1 MKLKFVVPAILG
13 VVVFGFALTT
23 QAHELKKISRA
34 RNQSMEA
41 ARVVA
46 RDVAQA
52 LNRQYEDIGGPAGTV
67 YNAYRIKKFAPKQKR
82 DETTEQLYLRVLKSA
97 LHKDYPITG
106 DDGGYDF
113 QLISA
118 SEEVDSHLPEFLA
131 DYPEPD
137 DDIGRG
143 ISDLISALNNALENG
158 LLVLIGS
165 GSGNNTTAEIVA
177 VCDPKNKEFFYIMDS
192 NFGGDS

>member
-1 MKLKFVVPAILG
+1 MKLKFIVPAILG

-23 QAHELKKISRA
+23 SAHELKKINRA

-67 YNAYRIKKFAPKQKR
+67 YSAYRVKKFAPKQKK

-106 DDGGYDF
+106 DDGGYSF
-113 QLISA
+113 RVIHA
-118 SEEVDSHLPEFLA
+118 SEEIDSHLPEFLA

-137 DDIGRG
+137 DDTGRI
-143 ISDLISALNNALENG
+143 ISDLVSALNNALENG
-158 LLVLIGS
+158 LLVLVGS
-165 GSGNNTTAEIVA
+165 GSGNNTTAEIIA